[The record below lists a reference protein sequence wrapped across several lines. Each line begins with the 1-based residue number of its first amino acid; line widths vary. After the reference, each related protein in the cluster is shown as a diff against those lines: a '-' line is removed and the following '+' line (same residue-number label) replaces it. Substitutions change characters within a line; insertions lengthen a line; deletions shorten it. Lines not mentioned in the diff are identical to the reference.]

1 MYPSLSLPP
10 TDPVLAWE
18 NALLL
23 DAIISGYN
31 IENIENIESFN
42 VLEDE

>member
-10 TDPVLAWE
+10 RDPVLAWE

-23 DAIISGYN
+23 DAIISGDK
-31 IENIENIESFN
+31 IEKIENIESFN